1 MGNMSYCRF
10 ENTSRDLS
18 DCEDAIESGDMST
31 DMSQYERDGL
41 ENLLGHCQN
50 IVAMKHEIEDALRR
64 WDDNE
69 EQMKRDEEKE
79 IKEAQREAE
88 REDKKQIKTIKKFA
102 SWTKGYE
109 TFKTL
114 PNNHVSYKPKFI

>member
-18 DCEDAIESGDMST
+18 DCEEAIQNGDMST

-41 ENLLGHCQN
+41 ENLLGHCQE

-69 EQMKRDEEKE
+69 EQMRREEEEEEEEAKRQAEKE
-79 IKEAQREAE
+79 DKEQ
-88 REDKKQIKTIKKFA
+88 QNLIKKFD
-102 SWTKGYE
+102 SWTKGYD
-109 TFKTL
+109 TFTTL
-114 PNNHVSYKPKFI
+114 PSNHSSYKPKLI